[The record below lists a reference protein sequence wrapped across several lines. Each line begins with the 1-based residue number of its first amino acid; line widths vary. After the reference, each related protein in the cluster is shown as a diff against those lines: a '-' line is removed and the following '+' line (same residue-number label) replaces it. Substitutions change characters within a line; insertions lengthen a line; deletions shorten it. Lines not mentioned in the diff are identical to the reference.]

1 MKESNILVDIV
12 AKNFLAREIVQNT
25 VEQFM
30 KESAILADYVVKNL
44 LNRVISKNI

>member
-1 MKESNILVDIV
+1 MKESNTLADIV
-12 AKNFLAREIVQNT
+12 AKNFLTREIVQNT
-25 VEQFM
+25 EEQFM